1 MITGPTRG
9 LGWPGSRKGLEAGGW
24 RLEAGGW
31 RLEAG
36 GWRLEA
42 GGWRLEAGGWRLD
55 KVRPNANFRQALSSS
70 LQRFYRL

>member
-42 GGWRLEAGGWRLD
+42 GGWRLD
-55 KVRPNANFRQALSSS
+55 KVRPNANLRQALSSS
-70 LQRFYRL
+70 LQGFYRL

>member
-9 LGWPGSRKGLEAGGW
+9 LGWPGSRKAAG
-24 RLEAGGW
+24 
-31 RLEAG
+31 G

-55 KVRPNANFRQALSSS
+55 KVRPNANLRQALSSS